1 MICVMSRTS
10 RMPFYLW
17 RNVVSLFF
25 LNLKVSR
32 LSFLL
37 GIFKVNFVFTSDQEV
52 CVVNVGMQKEKIA
65 KKILRHLRVGEFC
78 EIKKAYFFRYAFLV
92 QS

>member
-1 MICVMSRTS
+1 VICAMSHIS

-32 LSFLL
+32 LFSLL
-37 GIFKVNFVFTSDQEV
+37 GIFKVKFFIYLTSRGL
-52 CVVNVGMQKEKIA
+52 CCGCKFA
-65 KKILRHLRVGEFC
+65 KKILQKSFC
-78 EIKKAYFFRYAFLV
+78 KKYSSSSWSWGVL
-92 QS
+92 